1 VEGYTGECS
10 VFASGN
16 VSIIG
21 NGGSISGKV
30 VSISGKLGSI
40 IGYCKEESISGKLES
55 VIGKVLLEKE

>member
-1 VEGYTGECS
+1 MEGYTGECS

-30 VSISGKLGSI
+30 VSTSGKLGSI